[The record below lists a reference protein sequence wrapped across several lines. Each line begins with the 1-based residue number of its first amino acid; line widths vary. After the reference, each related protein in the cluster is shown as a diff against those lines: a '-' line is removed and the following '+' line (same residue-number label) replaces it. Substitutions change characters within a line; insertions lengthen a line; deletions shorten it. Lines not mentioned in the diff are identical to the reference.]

1 MQKNKAKATCTFV
14 PEDVQSIF
22 AVTVEEA
29 ADWLER
35 NRKYIE
41 ERMCAEGHEAIRALG
56 AIDGLTRTSNAT
68 E

>member
-1 MQKNKAKATCTFV
+1 MRRKAKATCTFL

-29 ADWLER
+29 EEWLEK

-41 ERMCAEGHEAIRALG
+41 ERMCSEGHEAIRALG
-56 AIDGLTRTSNAT
+56 SMDELTRTNND
-68 E
+68 

>member
-1 MQKNKAKATCTFV
+1 MQRKAKATCTFL

-29 ADWLER
+29 VDWLER

-41 ERMCAEGHEAIRALG
+41 ERMCSEGHEAIRALG
-56 AIDGLTRTSNAT
+56 SMDGLTEKDN
-68 E
+68 EL